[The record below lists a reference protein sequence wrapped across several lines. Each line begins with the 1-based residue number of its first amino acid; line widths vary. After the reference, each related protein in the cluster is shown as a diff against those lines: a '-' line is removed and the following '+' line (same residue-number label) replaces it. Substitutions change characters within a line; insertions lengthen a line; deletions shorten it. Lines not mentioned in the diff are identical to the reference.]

1 MGRNIYYGT
10 RPSGFWAILFR
21 VGAMNPK
28 TILNSARSI
37 LVIDWPS
44 KEVPET
50 LALAGFQVFAKGGPG
65 PEDFSVYEVDQG
77 RVVSRYLCHP
87 PHQADLVYSYRP
99 FSELREIL
107 ALASKLQ
114 AKTLWTQSG
123 LSAAGTND
131 AKGCWLP
138 EDQLQSAR
146 SLVEAA
152 GLYHITEPYIADV
165 AREARA
171 TQ

>member
-1 MGRNIYYGT
+1 MNPI
-10 RPSGFWAILFR
+10 AILNT
-21 VGAMNPK
+21 AQ
-28 TILNSARSI
+28 SI

-50 LALAGFQVFAKGGPG
+50 LTRAGFQVFVKGGPE
-65 PEDFSVYEVDQG
+65 PENYSTYEVDEG
-77 RVVSRYLCHP
+77 KVVSRYLGHP
-87 PHQADLVYSYRP
+87 PQKADLVYSYRP
-99 FSELREIL
+99 FNELREIL

-138 EDQLQSAR
+138 EDQFQSAR

-152 GLYHITEPYIADV
+152 GLHHITEPYIADA

-171 TQ
+171 TR